1 MRRVLLGLILA
12 VSATSAARADNAE
25 QPCLSAGDAV
35 EIITAHEVVP
45 PSEAL
50 LHVRRAVP
58 DSEILRAS
66 LCRETDKLVYR
77 ILVLT
82 KEGRVVRVTVDAPSG
97 KVTIVH

>member
-1 MRRVLLGLILA
+1 MRRALYGLIL
-12 VSATSAARADNAE
+12 VTLAASTAQADTAE
-25 QPCLSAGDAV
+25 QACLSAGDAV

-66 LCRETDKLVYR
+66 LCRETDTLVYR

-82 KEGRVVRVTVDAPSG
+82 KDGRVVRVTVDAPSG